1 MFLLL
6 KISLESNKAITV
18 VLSDLEHFNMRKY
31 DHVLNFDQF
40 NLNEI
45 KFRGLT
51 RKT

>member
-6 KISLESNKAITV
+6 KISLESIKAIAV
-18 VLSDLEHFNMRKY
+18 VSSDLEQIYYEKY

-40 NLNEI
+40 NLNEMT
-45 KFRGLT
+45 FRGLT